1 MKQRRALFFS
11 LLAGLSVALPSA
23 ALAQAGPGTHRAHK
37 VVFQVSDADP
47 ARWNLTLNNIRNV
60 QQDLG
65 ADLVAIELV
74 AYGPGIGMLK
84 LDSVSGSRVAEAM
97 ASGVAVVAC
106 ENTMRNQRVTREDML
121 PNIGYVAA
129 GVVELMSKQREG
141 YAYIRP

>member
-1 MKQRRALFFS
+1 MERRRTLFLGLMSGLS
-11 LLAGLSVALPSA
+11 LLLSGGASAQANRSA
-23 ALAQAGPGTHRAHK
+23 ARAHK
-37 VVFQVSDADP
+37 VVFQVSDAEP

-65 ADLVAIELV
+65 SDQVAIELV

-84 LDSVSGSRVAEAM
+84 LDSVSGSRIAEAM
-97 ASGVAVVAC
+97 ASGIAVVAC
-106 ENTMRNQRVTREDML
+106 ENTMRNQRITREDML

-129 GVVELMSKQREG
+129 GVVELMSKQKDG